1 MSTNNK
7 EKKKKSKNYF
17 TKDTENAIIK
27 YNNTA
32 DSEVKKQIFEEHIHY
47 PFYKL
52 CENIIHT
59 FKLRYTDTET
69 IEDLKHKLISILV
82 EDKIHKFDP
91 TVGAKAYSYFGTIV
105 KRWLIN
111 YNNKNYKQIKKQ
123 GTWDEFNDPGVPP
136 SMFVEDDAI
145 TLSEFFNEY
154 IEEMYNQI
162 DNLFTKDRDKEIADA
177 LLTIF
182 EKRDD
187 LEIFKKKAVYLYVKE
202 ITDCKTVHLT
212 KVVKVLKSEFY
223 KRLREKQKLGLI
235 LEY

>member
-1 MSTNNK
+1 MSTN
-7 EKKKKSKNYF
+7 KKKSKSKNYF
-17 TKDTENAIIK
+17 TQETEDAIIR
-27 YNNTA
+27 YNST
-32 DSEVKKQIFEEHIHY
+32 DDPEVKKQIFEEHIHY

-59 FKLRYTDTET
+59 FKLRYTDTES
-69 IEDLKHKLISILV
+69 IEDLKHKLISILL

-91 TVGAKAYSYFGTIV
+91 SVGAKAYSYFGTIV

-123 GTWDEFNDPGVPP
+123 GTWDEFNDPGVPA
-136 SMFVEDDAI
+136 SKFIEEDSI
-145 TLSEFFNEY
+145 TLSQFFDEY
-154 IEEMYNQI
+154 IGEMY
-162 DNLFTKDRDKEIADA
+162 DRLHDLFNKERDIEIADA

-182 EKRDD
+182 EKRND

-223 KRLREKQKLGLI
+223 KKLREKQKLGLI
-235 LEY
+235 IDY